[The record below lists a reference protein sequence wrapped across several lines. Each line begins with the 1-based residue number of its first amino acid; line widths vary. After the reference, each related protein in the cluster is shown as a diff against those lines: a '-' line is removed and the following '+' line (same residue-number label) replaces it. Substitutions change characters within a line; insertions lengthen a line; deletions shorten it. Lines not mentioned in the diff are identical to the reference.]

1 VRHSCPKGSTHP
13 LARVDAQNPR
23 VSTLA
28 VSRVDPSGLFSRPL
42 PGAIHRTTITLL
54 LTGLIVLLGSTPSS
68 RAAVGDDI
76 HVTENQATPPTGEQ
90 GVRLDFADPALAAA
104 VRDGLTRVEDL
115 LHSVVQSD
123 FQFVTDTS
131 LHLVEAGGKRFR
143 PLFTLLAAQFG
154 DADGEDVIKAAA
166 VVELIHLATL
176 YHDDVMDEATMR
188 RGAVSANAR
197 WDNTIAI
204 LTGDFLFAHASKLVA
219 DLGTEAGH
227 IMAATFSQLVT
238 GQMRETIGPAEGQDP
253 VKHYLTVI
261 DEKTGSLIATAGRF
275 GGMFSGADPEQ
286 VAALRSYGDAFGTAF
301 QISDDIIDIASPA
314 TESGKTPGT
323 DLREGVRTLPML
335 YALAD
340 PDPQADRL
348 RELLAGPIS
357 DGVLVDEA
365 LKLLRE
371 CAGLEQARGTLETYA
386 DRARAALAV
395 LPDCPARDALNSLTD
410 YVVARTY

>member
-1 VRHSCPKGSTHP
+1 MTGNQHT
-13 LARVDAQNPR
+13 
-23 VSTLA
+23 
-28 VSRVDPSGLFSRPL
+28 
-42 PGAIHRTTITLL
+42 RTA
-54 LTGLIVLLGSTPSS
+54 S
-68 RAAVGDDI
+68 D
-76 HVTENQATPPTGEQ
+76 Q
-90 GVRLDFADPALAAA
+90 GIRFDFADPALADA
-104 VRDGLTRVEDL
+104 VRDGLTRVENL
-115 LHSVVQSD
+115 LRSVVQSD
-123 FQFVTDTS
+123 LEFVTETS
-131 LHLVEAGGKRFR
+131 LHLVDAGGKRFR

-154 DADGEDVIKAAA
+154 DASREDVTKAAA

-227 IMAATFSQLVT
+227 IMASTFSQLVT
-238 GQMRETIGPAEGQDP
+238 GQMRETIGPSSGQDP
-253 VKHYLTVI
+253 VSHYLKVI

-275 GGMFSGADPEQ
+275 GSMFAGVAPEQ
-286 VAALRSYGDAFGTAF
+286 VQALSIYGDAIGKAF

-335 YALAD
+335 YALTD
-340 PDPQADRL
+340 PDPQGDRL
-348 RELLAGPIS
+348 RELLAGPIA
-357 DGVLVDEA
+357 DDNLVDEA

-371 CAGLEQARGTLETYA
+371 SAGLEQARQTLAGYA
-386 DRARAALAV
+386 DRARTALAALPAG
-395 LPDCPARDALNSLTD
+395 PARDALDSLTD
-410 YVVARTY
+410 YMVARTY

>member
-1 VRHSCPKGSTHP
+1 MTGNQDTHP
-13 LARVDAQNPR
+13 
-23 VSTLA
+23 A
-28 VSRVDPSGLFSRPL
+28 VQ
-42 PGAIHRTTITLL
+42 
-54 LTGLIVLLGSTPSS
+54 LGI
-68 RAAVGDDI
+68 RF
-76 HVTENQATPPTGEQ
+76 
-90 GVRLDFADPALAAA
+90 DFADQALADV

-115 LHSVVQSD
+115 LRSVVQSD
-123 FQFVTDTS
+123 LQFATETS

-143 PLFTLLAAQFG
+143 PLFTLVAAQFG
-154 DADGEDVIKAAA
+154 DAEHEDVIKAAA

-227 IMAATFSQLVT
+227 IMASTFSQLVT
-238 GQMRETIGPAEGQDP
+238 GQMRETIGPAVGQDP
-253 VKHYLTVI
+253 VAHYLKVI

-275 GGMFSGADPEQ
+275 GAMFSGVGPEQ
-286 VAALRSYGDAFGTAF
+286 VAALTEYGDAFGTAF
-301 QISDDIIDIASPA
+301 QISDDIIDITSPA
-314 TESGKTPGT
+314 IESGKTPGT

-340 PDPQADRL
+340 RDPQGDRL
-348 RELLAGPIS
+348 RELLVGPLA
-357 DGVLVDEA
+357 DDNLVDEA

-371 CAGLEQARGTLETYA
+371 SAGLEQARQTLIGYA
-386 DRARAALAV
+386 DRARAALGP
-395 LPDCPARDALNSLTD
+395 LPAGPARDALDSLTD